1 MSLLAWIERRA
12 AVLAVVC
19 GFGVFASALGGMATV
34 DRELRA
40 VAPLDT
46 TEFVSVS
53 DRESAAAGDCER
65 ERGRERGEP
74 RAVDFAKE
82 L

>member
-34 DRELRA
+34 DGELRA

-46 TEFVSVS
+46 TEFVSVGG
-53 DRESAAAGDCER
+53 REVPPDGDCER
-65 ERGRERGEP
+65 EER
-74 RAVDFAKE
+74 RAADLAKE